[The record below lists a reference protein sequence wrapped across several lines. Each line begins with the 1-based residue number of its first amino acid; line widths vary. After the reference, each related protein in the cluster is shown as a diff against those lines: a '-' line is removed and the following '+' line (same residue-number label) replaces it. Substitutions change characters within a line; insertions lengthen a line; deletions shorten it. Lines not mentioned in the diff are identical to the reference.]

1 MFFPKHRKV
10 TFQLSWEL
18 FKHSVLGVA
27 AHSGEVRYNKV
38 RYNKERGSDWQG
50 ERARFF
56 ELICYKREKEK
67 IIKRYYVFI

>member
-1 MFFPKHRKV
+1 MIDCV
-10 TFQLSWEL
+10 MSNTD
-18 FKHSVLGVA
+18 LGVA
-27 AHSGEVRYNKV
+27 AQTGEVRYNKV

-56 ELICYKREKEK
+56 ELICYKRETR

>member
-1 MFFPKHRKV
+1 MIDCV
-10 TFQLSWEL
+10 MSNTD
-18 FKHSVLGVA
+18 LGVA
-27 AHSGEVRYNKV
+27 AQTGEV

-56 ELICYKREKEK
+56 ELICYKRETR